1 MTYPIPKPREKS
13 RWSNLSQGSLPLALA
28 RYLPHKRLKVVLTQD
43 AEQALRLQTA
53 WRFFRPHDTA
63 VFLPDWETLPY
74 ERFSPHQDLVSER
87 LSALWQIKSGAADV
101 LFVPVATAMQKLPPV
116 PFLAGRT
123 FWLKTGQT
131 LDIGRLK
138 TDLVDAGY
146 NHVSHVVAAG
156 EFAVRGGIVDLF
168 PMGSE
173 MPYRID
179 LFDDEIDSIKTFDT
193 DTQRT
198 ISPVSEIRLLPAHE
212 FPTDSEAQKIFR
224 SRFREEVDGNPNDA
238 AVYKAVSN
246 GHFGAGV
253 EYYLPLFF
261 ENELETLFDYIGEDA
276 LFVSLGDV
284 HAEANRFWSDV
295 KSRYAMA
302 QGDETY
308 PPLLPQH
315 LYLSADVF
323 AGRLKN
329 YGQVLPD
336 VSGKEHALPDLAVN
350 RQSDE
355 PLQAL
360 KDFQTAFEGRILLC
374 AESLGRRETMLG
386 FLQQN
391 GLKAKPVSDWQGF
404 LSAHEPLMI
413 TVAPLA
419 YGFKL
424 GGLQSPNQQQ
434 TAPAPEGEG
443 DAVTD
448 QTEFSASAT
457 NPLPSPLPQEREQ
470 SAAVVSDSLKAAAVS
485 TESRLPP
492 GKSNLHGQIQQQ
504 PTPSPVGEG
513 WGEGKAVA
521 AQTEFSA
528 AAISPLPSPLPQE
541 REQSA
546 AAVSDGLET
555 ESSLYPIANNL
566 HGQIRQQ
573 PTPSPVGE
581 GWGEGKAVAAQTE
594 FSAAATN
601 PLPSPLPQEREQSA
615 AVVSDSLKAAAV
627 STESSLPPGKSNL
640 HGQIQQQPAPSPVGE
655 GWGEG
660 KAVAAQSAI
669 AVITESDLYQYVAR
683 SRIHNRRKKHAAV
696 SDGLLRDLAEINIG
710 DPVVHEEHGIGRY
723 MGLVTMDLG
732 GETNEMMLLEYAGE
746 AQLYVPVSQLH
757 LISRYS
763 GQAHEN
769 VALHKLGSGAWN
781 KAKRKAAEKARDTAA
796 ELLNLY
802 ARRAAQSGHK
812 FEINESDYQAF
823 ADGFGYEETEDQ
835 AAAIAAVIKDLTQAK
850 PMDRLVCGDVGFGKT
865 EVALRAAF
873 VAVMGGKQ
881 VAVLAPTTL
890 LVEQHAQNFADR
902 FADFPVKVA
911 SLSRFN
917 NSKAT
922 KAALEGMADGTVDIV
937 IGTHKLVQDDIK
949 FKNLG
954 LVIIDEEHRFGV
966 RQKEQLK
973 RLRANV
979 DILTMTATP
988 IPRTLSMALEGLRDF
1003 SLITTAP
1010 SRRLAVKTF
1019 VKPFSE
1025 GSVREAVLRELKRGG
1040 QVFFLHNEVDTIENM
1055 RERLETLLPE
1065 ARIGVAHGQLREREL
1080 EQVMRDFLQ
1089 QRFNV
1094 LLCSTIIETG
1104 IDIPNANTIII
1115 NRADKF
1121 GLAQLHQLRGRVG
1134 RSHHQAYAYLL
1145 TPEYITK
1152 DAEKRLDAIAAADE
1166 LGAGFTL
1173 AMQDLEI
1180 RGAGEIL
1187 GEGQSGEMIQVGFT
1201 LYTEMLKQA
1210 VRDLKKGR
1218 QPDLDAPLG
1227 ITTEIKL
1234 HSPALLPESYCP
1246 DIHERL
1252 VLYKRLAVCETVQ
1265 QINAI
1270 HEELVD
1276 RFGLPEQPVKTLIES
1291 HHLRL
1296 MAKELGIDAIDAA
1309 GEAVTVTF
1317 GKNNNV
1323 DPTEIIL
1330 LIQNDKKYRLAGADK
1345 LRFTAEMENIE
1356 VRINTV
1362 KNVLKTLQNRCLP
1375 K

>member
-1 MTYPIPKPREKS
+1 
-13 RWSNLSQGSLPLALA
+13 
-28 RYLPHKRLKVVLTQD
+28 
-43 AEQALRLQTA
+43 
-53 WRFFRPHDTA
+53 
-63 VFLPDWETLPY
+63 
-74 ERFSPHQDLVSER
+74 
-87 LSALWQIKSGAADV
+87 
-101 LFVPVATAMQKLPPV
+101 
-116 PFLAGRT
+116 
-123 FWLKTGQT
+123 
-131 LDIGRLK
+131 
-138 TDLVDAGY
+138 
-146 NHVSHVVAAG
+146 
-156 EFAVRGGIVDLF
+156 
-168 PMGSE
+168 
-173 MPYRID
+173 
-179 LFDDEIDSIKTFDT
+179 
-193 DTQRT
+193 
-198 ISPVSEIRLLPAHE
+198 
-212 FPTDSEAQKIFR
+212 
-224 SRFREEVDGNPNDA
+224 
-238 AVYKAVSN
+238 
-246 GHFGAGV
+246 
-253 EYYLPLFF
+253 
-261 ENELETLFDYIGEDA
+261 
-276 LFVSLGDV
+276 
-284 HAEANRFWSDV
+284 
-295 KSRYAMA
+295 
-302 QGDETY
+302 
-308 PPLLPQH
+308 
-315 LYLSADVF
+315 
-323 AGRLKN
+323 
-329 YGQVLPD
+329 
-336 VSGKEHALPDLAVN
+336 
-350 RQSDE
+350 
-355 PLQAL
+355 
-360 KDFQTAFEGRILLC
+360 
-374 AESLGRRETMLG
+374 
-386 FLQQN
+386 
-391 GLKAKPVSDWQGF
+391 
-404 LSAHEPLMI
+404 
-413 TVAPLA
+413 
-419 YGFKL
+419 
-424 GGLQSPNQQQ
+424 
-434 TAPAPEGEG
+434 
-443 DAVTD
+443 
-448 QTEFSASAT
+448 
-457 NPLPSPLPQEREQ
+457 
-470 SAAVVSDSLKAAAVS
+470 
-485 TESRLPP
+485 
-492 GKSNLHGQIQQQ
+492 
-504 PTPSPVGEG
+504 
-513 WGEGKAVA
+513 
-521 AQTEFSA
+521 
-528 AAISPLPSPLPQE
+528 LPSPLPQE

-546 AAVSDGLET
+546 AAVSDDLKAK
-555 ESSLYPIANNL
+555 SSLHLVASNL

-683 SRIHNRRKKHAAV
+683 SRVHNRRKKHAAV

-723 MGLVTMDLG
+723 MGLVTIDLG

-769 VALHKLGSGAWN
+769 IALHKLGSGAWN

-802 ARRAAQSGHK
+802 AQRAAQSGHK
-812 FEINESDYQAF
+812 FEINELDYQAF

-922 KAALEGMADGTVDIV
+922 KAVLEGMADGTVDIV

>member
-434 TAPAPEGEG
+434 TTSASEGEG

-457 NPLPSPLPQEREQ
+457 NPLPSPLP
-470 SAAVVSDSLKAAAVS
+470 
-485 TESRLPP
+485 
-492 GKSNLHGQIQQQ
+492 
-504 PTPSPVGEG
+504 
-513 WGEGKAVA
+513 
-521 AQTEFSA
+521 
-528 AAISPLPSPLPQE
+528 SPLPQE

-546 AAVSDGLET
+546 AAVSDGLKT
-555 ESSLYPIANNL
+555 ESSLYSIANNL

-581 GWGEGKAVAAQTE
+581 DWGESKTVAAQTE
-594 FSAAATN
+594 FPASATN

-683 SRIHNRRKKHAAV
+683 SRAHNRRKKHAAV

-723 MGLVTMDLG
+723 MGLITMDLG

-769 VALHKLGSGAWN
+769 IALHKLGSGAWN